1 MKQANNRVTKGF
13 AAVLAVIIVVLVL
26 AAGGGVFYY
35 FQKNQSAGDVVTSND
50 LLEVSS
56 PVPGQKIRSP
66 VLVSGKSNFFEAHT
80 RIRITDDNGQ
90 ILADTFTTAEGWMDQ
105 LYPFSKEVSY
115 GNPSAKKGIVE
126 VFAESAKDGSEIS
139 KITIPVVF
147 QD

>member
-1 MKQANNRVTKGF
+1 MKQTNDRAAKGSIV
-13 AAVLAVIIVVLVL
+13 VLVVIIVVLVL

-35 FQKNQSAGDVVTSND
+35 FRKNQSVGDVVTSND
-50 LLEVSS
+50 FLEVSS
-56 PVPGQKIRSP
+56 PVPGQKITSP

-90 ILADTFTTAEGWMDQ
+90 ILSNTFTTAEGWMDQ
-105 LYPFSKEVSY
+105 LYPFSKEVAY
-115 GNPSAKKGIVE
+115 QTPSAKKGIVE
-126 VFAESAKDGSEIS
+126 VFAESAKDGSEVS